1 MKDAGR
7 GWSAAGD
14 AAGPGGMRG
23 ARLPPAGRAGN
34 GAPGPAG
41 TRPGRAGLQWDRRGG
56 ERSDGEGKGSEPAK
70 CVLD

>member
-41 TRPGRAGLQWDRRGG
+41 LGRAGLGSNGTGG
-56 ERSDGEGKGSEPAK
+56 EGSGVMGRVRGQNLQNV
-70 CVLD
+70 C